1 MPHVGVSRGAKA
13 HAKSAATKQ
22 QTKSSKPR
30 GKGSA
35 LQEATEDDG
44 PNPRFAVR
52 EHSPGTVAE
61 ARAKHDGSHSEEA
74 AGERTPLPS
83 EGGRESVH
91 SLGSDHGGH
100 NPMSPAD
107 EAMGSSNT
115 RADEDDKHRCVFR
128 DLSFSEGRE
137 RAQAA
142 KAAAEQSKH
151 TKKRHASRSS
161 RREAFET
168 EVDPYT
174 DLFASDSDEEEEEGA
189 VNEPQEI
196 SNDLDR

>member
-1 MPHVGVSRGAKA
+1 
-13 HAKSAATKQ
+13 
-22 QTKSSKPR
+22 
-30 GKGSA
+30 
-35 LQEATEDDG
+35 
-44 PNPRFAVR
+44 
-52 EHSPGTVAE
+52 
-61 ARAKHDGSHSEEA
+61 
-74 AGERTPLPS
+74 
-83 EGGRESVH
+83 
-91 SLGSDHGGH
+91 
-100 NPMSPAD
+100 MSPAD